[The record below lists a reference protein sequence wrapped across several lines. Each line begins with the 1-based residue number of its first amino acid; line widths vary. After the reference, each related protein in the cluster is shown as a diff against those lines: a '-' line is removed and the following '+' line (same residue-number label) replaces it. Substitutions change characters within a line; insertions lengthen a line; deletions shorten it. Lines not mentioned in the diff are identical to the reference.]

1 MKGNVS
7 FNIAVVFMRVPYYV
21 IQFYTNICLLL
32 HDLFI
37 QSMHYIRPVETGGP
51 GWGLQPSPPPPRFL
65 LNSIFDESEKI
76 VLK

>member
-51 GWGLQPSPPPPRFL
+51 GWGLQPSPPK
-65 LNSIFDESEKI
+65 IFAKFYF
-76 VLK
+76 